1 MYWSFL
7 HNMSISEFSIP
18 FRYKTSRSSP
28 IKWVLG
34 HALHHWPV
42 FLIAAIGAIANAALA
57 GIPAIE
63 FGVVYENLTSGAPAA
78 EVFLRSAVFIGL
90 TQTLR
95 GLMQFLRNF
104 GFEVG
109 AQMIERDVRD
119 EFYISLLGKSMT
131 FHSLQ
136 SIGDLMA
143 RATNDIREVNYI
155 FSPGIN
161 MVFGSINFLFIP
173 LSIGASIHPSL
184 LLTPIVFIITYFLS
198 IWHYLRILKPVTN
211 EVRSTFGTMNSR
223 LAEDIDGIETVK
235 AAAQEEGEIDLFR
248 KNTISYLN
256 ATIKQGDIE
265 ARFLPLLLL
274 ALAMGFGLL
283 HSLILAH
290 RGLIEFG
297 SVLTY
302 FSALAVLGF
311 PTNTSI
317 RSYSMIS
324 SGLAGARRLL
334 QIMNTE
340 NNLDENSEGYQAT
353 VKGDVKFRDVSFAYN
368 EGTPTLKNLNF
379 TVSAGQ
385 TVAIVGQTGS
395 GKTSLIRL
403 INRTYDPSEGQV
415 LIDNVDLRDWKLDS
429 LRNQISIIEQDI
441 FLFSKTVADNIAFG
455 KPDASLDEIYLA
467 AEKAQAA
474 NFINELEDGYET
486 IIGERGATISGGQR
500 QRLALAR
507 AFLTDP
513 RILILDDSTS
523 AIDSQTEDEIQRA
536 IISASAGRTTFIIT
550 HRLSQIRWADLIIVM
565 RKGQISDIGTHDQLM
580 ETSPA
585 YQAIFGEV

>member
-1 MYWSFL
+1 MTFY
-7 HNMSISEFSIP
+7 MTISEFSIP
-18 FRYKTSRSSP
+18 FKYNTWRSTP
-28 IKWVLG
+28 IKWVAS
-34 HALHHWPV
+34 HALHHWPI
-42 FLIAAIGAIANAALA
+42 FLLALLGAVGNAALA
-57 GIPAIE
+57 SIPAIE
-63 FGVVYENLTSGAPAA
+63 FGRVFTNLTSAAPSMDL
-78 EVFLRSAVFIGL
+78 VLRSAALIGI
-90 TQTLR
+90 TQTIR
-95 GLMQFLRNF
+95 GFMQFMRNF
-104 GFEVG
+104 GFEVT
-109 AQMIERDVRD
+109 AQRIECDVRE

-161 MVFGSINFLFIP
+161 MVFGSLNFLFIP
-173 LSIGASIHPSL
+173 LTIGASIHPAL
-184 LLTPIVFIITYFLS
+184 LATPVIFIIAYFFS
-198 IWHYLRILKPVTN
+198 IWHYLKILKPVTT

-235 AAAQEEGEIDLFR
+235 AAAQEESEIELFR
-248 KNTISYLN
+248 YNTQAYRD

-283 HSLILAH
+283 HALILA
-290 RGLIEFG
+290 RQGQIELG
-297 SVLTY
+297 NVVTY
-302 FSALAVLGF
+302 FRALSMLGF

-334 QIMNTE
+334 SIMNTE
-340 NNLDENSEGYQAT
+340 NDLDENSDGH
-353 VKGDVKFRDVSFAYN
+353 VKPIAGKVEFKNVCFAYE
-368 EGTPTLKNLNF
+368 EGNPTLQDLNL
-379 TVSAGQ
+379 TVEPGQ

-403 INRTYDPSEGQV
+403 INRTYDPDEGQV
-415 LIDNVDLRDWKLDS
+415 LIDGIDLRDWKLDS
-429 LRNQISIIEQDI
+429 LRSQISIIEQDI
-441 FLFSKTVADNIAFG
+441 FLFSKTVSENIAFG
-455 KPDASLDEIYLA
+455 KPDATAEEVKIA
-467 AEKAQAA
+467 AQKAQADG
-474 NFINELEDGYET
+474 FINELEDGYET
-486 IIGERGATISGGQR
+486 VIGERGATLSGGQR

-523 AIDSQTEDEIQRA
+523 AIDSQTEEEIQRA
-536 IISASAGRTTFIIT
+536 IKTASTGRTTFIIT
-550 HRLSQIRWADLIIVM
+550 HRLSQIRWADLIIVI
-565 RKGQISDIGTHDQLM
+565 RQGRISDIGNHNALM
-580 ETSPA
+580 QTSPA
-585 YQAIFGEV
+585 YRAIFGEV

>member
-1 MYWSFL
+1 MT
-7 HNMSISEFSIP
+7 ISEFSIP
-18 FRYKTSRSSP
+18 FRYKTWRSSP
-28 IKWVLG
+28 VKWVAG
-34 HALHHWPV
+34 HALYHWPI
-42 FLIAAIGAIANAALA
+42 FLVAILGAIGNAVLA
-57 GIPAIE
+57 AVPAVE
-63 FGVVYENLTSGAPAA
+63 FGRVFSNLTSGAPSTD
-78 EVFLRSAVFIGL
+78 VFFRSAALVGI
-90 TQTLR
+90 TQLIR
-95 GLMQFLRNF
+95 GLSQFMRNF
-104 GFEVG
+104 GFEVT
-109 AQMIERDVRD
+109 AQMIERDVRE

-161 MVFGSINFLFIP
+161 MVFGSLNFLFIP
-173 LSIGASIHPSL
+173 LTIGASIHPAL
-184 LLTPIVFIITYFLS
+184 LATPVIFIIAYFVS
-198 IWHYLRILKPVTN
+198 IWHFLRILKPVTT
-211 EVRSTFGTMNSR
+211 EVRDNFGKMNSR

-235 AAAQEEGEIDLFR
+235 AAAQEENEISLFR
-248 KNTISYLN
+248 KNSQAYRN

-283 HSLILAH
+283 HALILA
-290 RGLIEFG
+290 RQGQIELA
-297 SVLTY
+297 SVVTY
-302 FSALAVLGF
+302 FSAMSMLGF

-334 QIMNTE
+334 DVMNAE
-340 NNLDENSEGYQAT
+340 NNLDENIQGHVDRINGKVE
-353 VKGDVKFRDVSFAYN
+353 FRNVSFAYEKGN
-368 EGTPTLKNLNF
+368 LALENLNF
-379 TVSAGQ
+379 VVEPGK

-403 INRTYDPSEGQV
+403 INRTYDPVEGQV
-415 LIDNVDLRDWKLDS
+415 LIDGVDLRDWKLDS
-429 LRNQISIIEQDI
+429 LRSQISIIEQDI
-441 FLFSKTVADNIAFG
+441 FLFSKTVAENIAFG
-455 KPDASLDEIYLA
+455 KPGATMQEITEA
-467 AEKAQAA
+467 AQKAQADG
-474 NFINELEDGYET
+474 FINQLEEGYNT
-486 IIGERGATISGGQR
+486 VIGERGTTLSGGQR

-513 RILILDDSTS
+513 RVLILDDSTS

-536 IISASAGRTTFIIT
+536 IKTASTGRTTFIIT

-565 RKGQISDIGTHDQLM
+565 RKGRISAVGNHEDLM
-580 ETSPA
+580 KTSPA

>member
-1 MYWSFL
+1 MT
-7 HNMSISEFSIP
+7 ISEFSIP
-18 FRYKTSRSSP
+18 FRYKTWRSSP
-28 IKWVLG
+28 VKWVAG
-34 HALHHWPV
+34 HALYHWPI
-42 FLIAAIGAIANAALA
+42 FLVAILGAIGNAVLA
-57 GIPAIE
+57 AVPAVE
-63 FGVVYENLTSGAPAA
+63 FGRVFNNLTSGAPSTD
-78 EVFLRSAVFIGL
+78 VFFRSAALVGI
-90 TQTLR
+90 TQLIR
-95 GLMQFLRNF
+95 GLSQFMRNF
-104 GFEVG
+104 GFEVT
-109 AQMIERDVRD
+109 AQMIERDVRE

-161 MVFGSINFLFIP
+161 MVFGSLNFLFIP
-173 LSIGASIHPSL
+173 LTIGASIHPAL
-184 LLTPIVFIITYFLS
+184 LATPVIFIIAYFVS
-198 IWHYLRILKPVTN
+198 IWHFLRILKPVTT
-211 EVRSTFGTMNSR
+211 EVRDNFGKMNSR

-235 AAAQEEGEIDLFR
+235 AAAQEENEISLFR
-248 KNTISYLN
+248 KNSQAYRN

-283 HSLILAH
+283 HALILA
-290 RGLIEFG
+290 RQGQIELA
-297 SVLTY
+297 SVITY
-302 FSALAVLGF
+302 FSAMSMLGF

-334 QIMNTE
+334 DVMNAE
-340 NNLDENSEGYQAT
+340 NNLDENIQGHVDRINGKVE
-353 VKGDVKFRDVSFAYN
+353 FRNVSFAYE
-368 EGTPTLKNLNF
+368 EGNLALENLNF
-379 TVSAGQ
+379 VVEPGK

-403 INRTYDPSEGQV
+403 INRTYDPVEGHV
-415 LIDNVDLRDWKLDS
+415 LIDGIDLRDWKLDS
-429 LRNQISIIEQDI
+429 LRSQISIIEQDI
-441 FLFSKTVADNIAFG
+441 FLFSKTVAENIAFG
-455 KPDASLDEIYLA
+455 KPGATMQEITEA
-467 AEKAQAA
+467 AQKAQADG
-474 NFINELEDGYET
+474 FINQLEEGYNT
-486 IIGERGATISGGQR
+486 VIGERGTTLSGGQR

-513 RILILDDSTS
+513 RVLILDDSTS

-536 IISASAGRTTFIIT
+536 IKTASTGRTTFIIT

-565 RKGQISDIGTHDQLM
+565 RKGRISAVGNHEDLM
-580 ETSPA
+580 KTSPA